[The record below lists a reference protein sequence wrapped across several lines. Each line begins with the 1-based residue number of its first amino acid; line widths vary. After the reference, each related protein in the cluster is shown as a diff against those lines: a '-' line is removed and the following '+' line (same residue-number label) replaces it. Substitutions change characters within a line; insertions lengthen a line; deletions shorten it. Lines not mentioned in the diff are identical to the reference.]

1 MTWQRTEYRDVSTAV
16 KYAITTAPLDAAI
29 EKIRIDLAVHEWKKL
44 AESRLFLKSLENI
57 TWLSSSASKY
67 NIEI

>member
-16 KYAITTAPLDAAI
+16 KYAITTAPLDTAI

-57 TWLSSSASKY
+57 T
-67 NIEI
+67 